1 MFYHHDNNTETLR
14 LFFLLPFKQTFDMNV
29 SNICLNQKVKT
40 IFMKIDSAETHR
52 RLLETAATVFAEYGF
67 ASTTVRMICGRAK
80 VNVAAVNYHFGSK
93 EALYREVLRHVR
105 RCAYEKYP
113 PSYGLTLSATPKE
126 RLHAFVRS
134 FLLRTLGD
142 EQNRVFG
149 TLTMRE
155 MVEPTGALDMIIEE
169 GIRTLFGELVGIVRA
184 LLGTDTDVETVE
196 TCSRSII
203 GQCVF
208 YLFGRPV
215 IARMKPEQK
224 FTKEDIEKIS
234 GEIVDFSIHA
244 LNGIKSCVTKQ
255 GKRPS

>member
-1 MFYHHDNNTETLR
+1 MFDH
-14 LFFLLPFKQTFDMNV
+14 
-29 SNICLNQKVKT
+29 KVQN
-40 IFMKIDSAETHR
+40 FCMKIDSVETHQ
-52 RLLETAATVFAEYGF
+52 RLLEIAATVFAEHGF
-67 ASTTVRMICGRAK
+67 ASTTIRMICGRAK

-105 RCAYEKYP
+105 RRAYDKYP
-113 PSYGLTLSATPKE
+113 PTYGLTLNATPQE

-142 EQNRVFG
+142 EQNRVYG

-169 GIRTLFGELVGIVRA
+169 GIRTLFGELVVIVRT
-184 LLGTDTDVETVE
+184 LLGTDTDAETVE
-196 TCSRSII
+196 SCSRSII

-208 YLFGRPV
+208 YLFSRPV
-215 IARMKPEQK
+215 IARMSPEQK

-234 GEIVDFSIHA
+234 YGIVRFSINA
-244 LNGIKSCVTKQ
+244 INGIKSHVTNQ
-255 GKRPS
+255 GKPPS

>member
-1 MFYHHDNNTETLR
+1 M
-14 LFFLLPFKQTFDMNV
+14 
-29 SNICLNQKVKT
+29 I
-40 IFMKIDSAETHR
+40 MKIDSAETHR
-52 RLLETAATVFAEYGF
+52 RLLETAAIVFAEHGF
-67 ASTTVRMICGRAK
+67 AATTIRMICGRAK

-113 PSYGLTLSATPKE
+113 PTYGLTADSTPEE

-169 GIRTLFGELVGIVRA
+169 GIRNLFGELLGIVGT
-184 LLGTDTDVETVE
+184 LLGADVDAETVE
-196 TCSRSII
+196 SCSRSII

-208 YLFGRPV
+208 YLFGRP
-215 IARMKPEQK
+215 IITRMSPEQK
-224 FTKEDIEKIS
+224 FTKDDIEKIS
-234 GEIVDFSIHA
+234 SEIVDFSLNA
-244 LNGIKSCVTKQ
+244 LNGIMSRATRH
-255 GKRPS
+255 GTRPSS